1 MSRRQSSTPDI
12 PRPAW
17 RAVDEPIGQHMFGV
31 LLDTS
36 GSMDRYLLAAALGT
50 VASYSEARDVHHIW
64 LVFCD
69 AAAYDQGIIHPDDL
83 AEAVHVK
90 GRGGTVLQ
98 PGIDLLERD
107 PEFPKEAPILIIT
120 DGECDRLNLRG
131 RNHAFLIPYGN
142 RLPFPPK
149 GPVLRLR

>member
-1 MSRRQSSTPDI
+1 
-12 PRPAW
+12 
-17 RAVDEPIGQHMFGV
+17 MFGV

-36 GSMDRYLLAAALGT
+36 GSMDRSLLAAALGT
-50 VASYSEARDVHHIW
+50 IASYSEARDVHHIR

-83 AEAVHVK
+83 AEAVQIK

-98 PGIDLLERD
+98 PGIDLLDRD
-107 PEFPKEAPILIIT
+107 PQFPKDAPLLMIT
-120 DGECDRLNLRG
+120 DGACDRLNLRG

-149 GPVLRLR
+149 GPVFRLR